1 MRTLAASNPFATA
14 SQSLAALFNEIR
26 PRAQNMIMQ
35 FVAGAIRS
43 MDVEYLTNAA
53 LALQILVFTSVSDPP
68 CSSTMLFSGLFK
80 RQFQKPKTESVQTHC
95 SGFSSHNPR
104 FQRAEIWIHPIDG
117 QTTVIQGG
125 RRLMHSNIKPIV
137 DESNNIQGKSMQKLN
152 SSTPELEVDNEDE
165 DDEEAQAEAE
175 EYANISLIEDDKRVS
190 GALTG
195 LVDTEDPPRGV
206 EKPRFPPSD
215 AHGLQDPEGT
225 NGLSK
230 QFGLAFIHAHGKLYT
245 KIGMETFPEVA
256 SLTLQALS
264 GLLAQKPCPLSTERL
279 CQLFVVNMF
288 NVDRAAS
295 MTNQTNTM
303 NNSLKNR
310 INESKIIVN
319 NDNKISLN
327 IGMDNFVPS
336 SRLNEIEAL
345 RSVHHDHAARFA
357 LDTFSLVCRRAA
369 QLLQEVN
376 NIFM

>member
-1 MRTLAASNPFATA
+1 MYFY
-14 SQSLAALFNEIR
+14 
-26 PRAQNMIMQ
+26 
-35 FVAGAIRS
+35 FVS
-43 MDVEYLTNAA
+43 
-53 LALQILVFTSVSDPP
+53 
-68 CSSTMLFSGLFK
+68 
-80 RQFQKPKTESVQTHC
+80 
-95 SGFSSHNPR
+95 
-104 FQRAEIWIHPIDG
+104 
-117 QTTVIQGG
+117 
-125 RRLMHSNIKPIV
+125 
-137 DESNNIQGKSMQKLN
+137 
-152 SSTPELEVDNEDE
+152 
-165 DDEEAQAEAE
+165 
-175 EYANISLIEDDKRVS
+175 
-190 GALTG
+190 
-195 LVDTEDPPRGV
+195 
-206 EKPRFPPSD
+206 
-215 AHGLQDPEGT
+215 
-225 NGLSK
+225 
-230 QFGLAFIHAHGKLYT
+230 
-245 KIGMETFPEVA
+245 METFPEVA